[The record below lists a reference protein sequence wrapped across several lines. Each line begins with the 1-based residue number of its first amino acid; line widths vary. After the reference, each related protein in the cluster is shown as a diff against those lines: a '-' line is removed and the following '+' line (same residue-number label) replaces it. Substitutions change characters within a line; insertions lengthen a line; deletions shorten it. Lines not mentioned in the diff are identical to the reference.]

1 MRSCCPEL
9 AIVLLA
15 AVFTAGGCRGLSNI
29 QPTLPDR
36 HTLVREQLVIHS
48 DFPLAGHHR
57 LLEDLTAR
65 RMDISLRLA
74 LPASNEPVQVYLFES
89 ADRFHAFMRLSH
101 PEFPE
106 RRAFFVETDTR
117 LIVYAHW
124 ADRVAEDLRHEVTHA
139 YLHSVVPQLPLW
151 LDEGLAEYFEVPR
164 GHEGI
169 NRAHLDRLAAL
180 LQQGGWQPDLPRLE
194 RFQSSFDMGQDD
206 YAEAWAWTHFLLH
219 SRPEHLELLQ
229 QYLAELRREGS
240 AEPLS
245 LRLKRTLGQPEAP
258 LVEYVRQLTAGA
270 QRYTAAENQHQQGGL
285 PFATTR
291 VSNLRPTVYHLF

>member
-1 MRSCCPEL
+1 MIWSLPAFRLRPSGLVLVLVL
-9 AIVLLA
+9 A
-15 AVFTAGGCRGLSNI
+15 AGGCARLPHAP
-29 QPTLPDR
+29 PTPPDR
-36 HTLVREQLVIHS
+36 YTLVRDQLVIHS
-48 DFPLAGHHR
+48 EFPLAAHHR

-65 RMDISLRLA
+65 RMDLSRWLA
-74 LPASNEPVQVYLFES
+74 LPLSSEPIQVYLFDS
-89 ADRFHAFMRLSH
+89 ADRFHAFMRLNH

-169 NRAHLDRLAAL
+169 NRPHLVRLAAL
-180 LQQGGWQPDLPRLE
+180 IEQGRWRPDLPRLE

-206 YAEAWAWTHFLLH
+206 YAEAWAWAHFLLH
-219 SRPEHLELLQ
+219 SRPEHCELLRN
-229 QYLAELRREGS
+229 YLAELRSAGS

-245 LRLKRTLGQPEAP
+245 ARLHRLLPQPEAA
-258 LVEYVRQLTAGA
+258 LVEYVRQLAASGA
-270 QRYTAAENQHQQGGL
+270 
-285 PFATTR
+285 
-291 VSNLRPTVYHLF
+291 